1 MAKVALDGGV
11 ANMTLDEVWLISNV
25 VLDGSVANVALD
37 GGVASVLDGGM
48 ANV

>member
-11 ANMTLDEVWLISNV
+11 ANMTLDEVWLMWYK
-25 VLDGSVANVALD
+25 LDGGVANVALD
-37 GGVASVLDGGM
+37 GGVASVALDGGM